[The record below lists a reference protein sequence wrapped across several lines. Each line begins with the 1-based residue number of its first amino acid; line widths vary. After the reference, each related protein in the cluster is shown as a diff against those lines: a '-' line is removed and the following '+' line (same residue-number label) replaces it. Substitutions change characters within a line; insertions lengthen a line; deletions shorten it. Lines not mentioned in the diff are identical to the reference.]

1 MRELLQR
8 LIDRQDLNERDAGR
22 LLAALTDASTPPAV
36 AGALV
41 AALQSK
47 GVTAPELR
55 GFALGMRALARRPV
69 ISAGAPTVD
78 IVGTGGD
85 RSGSVNMST
94 GSALLAAACG
104 LRVVK
109 HGNRSVSSRTGSA
122 DVLVALGVR
131 IDGDADHARTCLRE
145 AGFAFCFAPRFHP
158 ALRHVADL
166 RKRLGVPTL
175 FNCLGPLANPAGAR
189 RQLLGVGRRDQLD
202 LIAGALSRLG
212 TEHALIVC
220 GADGLDEVSLSAMT
234 YVRQVR
240 DGQINSLEWSP
251 ADFGL
256 EPVRLDDL
264 AAHDAAES
272 ASIIEAVL
280 AGVNGPARRVVLANA
295 AAALLA
301 AEQVRTLREGVER
314 AAAALDAGR
323 ARSVLR
329 TLRALATQ
337 IAEQPGLDHRAG
349 GE

>member
-69 ISAGAPTVD
+69 ISAGAPTLD

-122 DVLVALGVR
+122 DVLEALGLELPLDERAAGSLLDACGFTYLFSPHFHPAMKAIAPVRAALGVR
-131 IDGDADHARTCLRE
+131 TI
-145 AGFAFCFAPRFHP
+145 
-158 ALRHVADL
+158 
-166 RKRLGVPTL
+166 
-175 FNCLGPLANPAGAR
+175 FNILGPLVNPAEPAYH
-189 RQLLGVGRRDQLD
+189 LLGAYSPVVARLMADALVDMPIERAFVVHGAEGWDEPTPLGPFVLFDVRGGRVSQSLRDPLD
-202 LIAGALSRLG
+202 AGLARCTAADLAGDDAAFNAAKLTRSLRGAEQGPVRDALTLGTGLALELMGEARSLRDGIALAGA
-212 TEHALIVC
+212 AID
-220 GADGLDEVSLSAMT
+220 DGRAARVLD
-234 YVRQVR
+234 
-240 DGQINSLEWSP
+240 
-251 ADFGL
+251 
-256 EPVRLDDL
+256 
-264 AAHDAAES
+264 
-272 ASIIEAVL
+272 VL
-280 AGVNGPARRVVLANA
+280 AGRRATV
-295 AAALLA
+295 
-301 AEQVRTLREGVER
+301 
-314 AAAALDAGR
+314 AG
-323 ARSVLR
+323 
-329 TLRALATQ
+329 
-337 IAEQPGLDHRAG
+337 AG
-349 GE
+349 A